1 MDKMA
6 RGFLALAFSLSF
18 PVSALAGIADSPL
31 PVLVAG
37 QTTLHLYSVPGL
49 MDTQCQ
55 HSFFSCTSTDA
66 AAMQVGVE
74 LFAGPGGPPV
84 NDAAATSLSVNP
96 GGSVILGTSPATAF
110 SVNSVIGSTLNSSS
124 SARILATSKKLACTA
139 FVTDV
144 CNSPPMFGWQLTI
157 IKKATQKAAN

>member
-1 MDKMA
+1 MMT
-6 RGFLALAFSLSF
+6 RLALALFVCAIAATAAS
-18 PVSALAGIADSPL
+18 AGIADSPL
-31 PVLVAG
+31 PVLVSR
-37 QTTLHLYSVPGL
+37 QPTYHVFSVPGI

-55 HSFFSCTSTDA
+55 HSFFSCTSTDI

-74 LFAGPGGPPV
+74 LFFGPGGPAV
-84 NDAAATSLSVNP
+84 NDAAATSVSVNP

-110 SVNSVIGSTLNSSS
+110 SVNSVIGGTLESSS